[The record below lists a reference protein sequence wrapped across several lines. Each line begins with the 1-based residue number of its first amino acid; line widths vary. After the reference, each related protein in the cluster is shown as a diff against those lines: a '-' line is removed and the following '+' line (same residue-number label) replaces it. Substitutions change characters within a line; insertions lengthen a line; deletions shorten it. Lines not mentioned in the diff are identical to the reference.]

1 MWTLVVDDLPAEILV
16 RIALA
21 LLAGLVLG
29 LERERHGRAAG
40 LRTIL
45 LVSLSA
51 CIAMIVSE
59 RFYTASLAAAGSVPA
74 WHPDPARLA
83 AGALSGMGFL
93 GAGVIIRQS
102 DRVIQGVTTAA
113 TLWFATVIGLTFGC
127 GAIGIGL
134 VGTGVAFVVL
144 HLLPLLEARL
154 QEERHARL
162 SVQIDAAVSS
172 VETVLGELKALAITV
187 KNLDVQTSRDDA
199 GLCVVFDLL
208 YKQTNLTRMPLD
220 VTQQIGRLPGVRAT
234 HWQS

>member
-1 MWTLVVDDLPAEILV
+1 MWTFMVDDLRAETLV
-16 RIALA
+16 RIGLA
-21 LLAGLVLG
+21 LLVGLILG

-51 CIAMIVSE
+51 CIAMIISE
-59 RFYTASLAAAGSVPA
+59 RFYTASLAAVGSTPS

-102 DRVIQGVTTAA
+102 DHIIQGVTTAA

-134 VGTGVAFVVL
+134 VGTVVAFVVL
-144 HLLPLLEARL
+144 HLLPLFEARL
-154 QEERHARL
+154 QEERHAQL
-162 SVQIDAAVSS
+162 SVQFDAAVSS
-172 VETVLGELKALAITV
+172 VETVLGELKALAMTV
-187 KNLDVQTSRDDA
+187 TNMDIQTSRDDA
-199 GLCVVFDLL
+199 GQRVVFYLQ
-208 YKQTNLTRMPLD
+208 YKQTKLPRMPLD
-220 VTQQIGRLPGVRAT
+220 VTQRIDRLPGVRTT